1 MKEIQVK
8 DSDLRR
14 AAEQGMDE
22 FVEVF
27 YDAISDAVGGQ
38 LTADSMAQL
47 NADQLTLWAFHA
59 LHEEVMDGGFVQL
72 IHNGWGDFIFLNP
85 FAKAIKDW
93 GLKDL
98 SKMIYEAKK
107 LYWKYKDDIMRE
119 CTDEEF
125 MQMFERMPEFDDLDD
140 DFVENE
146 EKWTYLVAEYIDNN
160 ISNFVTV
167 VNE

>member
-107 LYWKYKDDIMRE
+107 LCRKYKDDIMRE

-125 MQMFERMPEFDDLDD
+125 MALFEQYPEFDELDD
-140 DFVENE
+140 LFVEME
-146 EKWTYLVAEYIDNN
+146 EEVTEKVARYVDEHIE
-160 ISNFVTV
+160 NFATV
-167 VNE
+167 VKE